1 MQEEFVIFEKSALTM
16 AQDTRNFSIQ
26 ARLKSFYYAFT
37 GMKHV
42 LRAEHNMWIHLSVA
56 LAVII
61 LGALLKINR
70 FDWLI
75 VILCIGFVLSAE
87 IMNTAIEKLTDKV
100 SPERNEVAGLVKD
113 ISACAVLVS
122 VITAV
127 IAGLLVFMP
136 YIIDVITQS

>member
-1 MQEEFVIFEKSALTM
+1 
-16 AQDTRNFSIQ
+16 
-26 ARLKSFYYAFT
+26 
-37 GMKHV
+37 MKHV
-42 LRAEHNMWIHLSVA
+42 LKAEHNMWIHLSVT
-56 LAVII
+56 LAVLLLGII
-61 LGALLKINR
+61 LKISR
-70 FDWLI
+70 FDWLV

-136 YIIDVITQS
+136 YILDVITHN

>member
-1 MQEEFVIFEKSALTM
+1 M
-16 AQDTRNFSIQ
+16 Q
-26 ARLKSFYYAFT
+26 ARFRSFTYAFK
-37 GMKHV
+37 GLKHV
-42 LRAEHNMWIHLSVA
+42 LKAEHNMWIHLSVT
-56 LAVII
+56 LAVIV
-61 LGALLKINR
+61 LGALLKISR

-127 IAGLLVFMP
+127 IAGLLVFAP
-136 YIIDVITQS
+136 YVIALMKPS

>member
-1 MQEEFVIFEKSALTM
+1 M
-16 AQDTRNFSIQ
+16 AQESRNFSIQ
-26 ARLKSFYYAFT
+26 ARFKSFTFAFK

-42 LRAEHNMWIHLSVA
+42 LKAEHNMWIHLSVT
-56 LAVII
+56 LAVLLLGII
-61 LGALLKINR
+61 LKISR
-70 FDWLI
+70 FDWLV

-136 YIIDVITQS
+136 YILDVITHN